1 MSTPPDQKPR
11 ATLPAPRRDSS
22 VGGVIGAFESE
33 TAGVIL
39 KTSPEREHVLL
50 YALCAGLFLCLLLS
64 AVVKLDRVVVGVGK
78 TVPIG
83 GEMYVSPLDSGIVRE
98 VRVRSGDVVR
108 KGQVLAVLDSTF
120 TEADR
125 KQLEQRAASDTAA
138 MERLQAEIAGRRYVP
153 STVDDSSTTQMS
165 IYARHQAELAS
176 NMADF
181 DAKIRAVEAQVAQY
195 DSDVRQYTQRY
206 QLAEKVEQTYGPLA
220 EKGYVS
226 NLQVLQAKD
235 QKTEAAR
242 FLADAQ
248 HLAAGSRQNLQS
260 VKAQKESYIQKRIAD
275 LSAEVVVTRND
286 LDAAKQS
293 LSKATRLNE
302 LVTLKAP
309 SDAVVLKVG
318 RVSAGSVAANGAIAS
333 QAEPLFTLVPLDAP
347 VEVDLRI
354 DAKDI
359 GFVKPRDPV
368 QIKLDAYRFIQHGTV
383 DGVITSVSEGS
394 FTVTDENIPSPPFFK
409 VRIKVTAAKLRNVP
423 RDFRLI
429 PGMTLQG
436 DILVGSR
443 TILSYVTEGAMRTGS
458 EAMREAQ

>member
-11 ATLPAPRRDSS
+11 STLPAPRRDSS

-50 YALCAGLFLCLLLS
+50 YALSAGLFLCLLLS

-98 VRVRSGDVVR
+98 VRVRSGDVVH
-108 KGQVLAVLDSTF
+108 KDQVLAVLDSTF

-248 HLAAGSRQNLQS
+248 HLAAGARQNLQS

-318 RVSAGSVAANGAIAS
+318 RVSAGSVAANGAISS

-368 QIKLDAYRFIQHGTV
+368 QIKLDAYRFMQHGTV
-383 DGVITSVSEGS
+383 SGVITSVSEGS
-394 FTVTDENIPSPPFFK
+394 FTVTDENTPSPPFFK
-409 VRIKVTAAKLRNVP
+409 VRIKVTEAKLRNVP
-423 RDFRLI
+423 SDFRLI

-443 TILSYVTEGAMRTGS
+443 TILSYVTEGAMRTGA